1 LSFHARAIVFVVPL
15 LATLFALWVLL
26 AWSEASFPR
35 LARHRRGMIIALGTL
50 VVVDRGTDLIVVRWH
65 DPTATLVHAALVV
78 VMTTLILGAAPVAL
92 LYGAAR
98 ATERVLEAKVAAP
111 EAAGLM
117 TRRRAV
123 EAAGGAAI
131 FGATGS
137 MLGWGML
144 RGRHAFELVEVP
156 LRIPGLPRVLDGY
169 VIAQV
174 SDLHSGAFVGERQLD
189 EGFSLVR
196 RARPD
201 LVVVTGDVVDFDPA
215 YAPLT
220 ARKLADLPAR
230 DGIAAI
236 LGNHDYYAGADEVL
250 AALGAVGID
259 LLRNT
264 GRVIRP
270 GDGRGFALLG
280 VDDVSSRRRGGAGPR
295 LDFALATVRGDA
307 SAWTTGDGSPST
319 TGDGSPSTTGDGSP
333 STTGDGSPST
343 PDLPCILLSHQPVT
357 VDLWPGKVAA
367 QLSGHTHGGQ
377 INPGFSPLGLMMKYV
392 AGSYSVGG
400 TTLYVNRG
408 FGTVGPP
415 SRIGAPPE
423 VTRFVLVAS

>member
-1 LSFHARAIVFVVPL
+1 LSFRVHAIAFVVPL

-26 AWSEASFPR
+26 AWSTTSFPR
-35 LARHRRGMIIALGTL
+35 LARYRRALIVALVAL
-50 VVVDRGTDLIVVRWH
+50 VVADRGTDLIAVQWH
-65 DPTATLVHAALVV
+65 DATATLVHAALVV
-78 VMTTLILGAAPVAL
+78 VMTTLILSAAPVAML
-92 LYGAAR
+92 HGTSRAIAR
-98 ATERVLEAKVAAP
+98 RFVPKASET
-111 EAAGLM
+111 AAGM
-117 TRRRAV
+117 TRRQVV
-123 EAAGGAAI
+123 EAVGGAAI

-144 RGRHAFELVEVP
+144 RGRHAFELAEVP

-174 SDLHSGAFVGERQLD
+174 SDLHSGAFVGERELD

-196 RARPD
+196 RVRPD
-201 LVVVTGDVVDFDPA
+201 LVVVTGDVVDFDPV
-215 YAPLT
+215 YASLA

-236 LGNHDYYAGADEVL
+236 LGNHDYYAGADDVL
-250 AALGAVGID
+250 AALRAAGID
-259 LLRNT
+259 VMRNT

-270 GDGRGFALLG
+270 GDGGGFALLG
-280 VDDVSSRRRGGAGPR
+280 VDDASSWRRRKTGPR
-295 LDFALATVRGDA
+295 LDLALASVR
-307 SAWTTGDGSPST
+307 
-319 TGDGSPSTTGDGSP
+319 
-333 STTGDGSPST
+333 
-343 PDLPCILLSHQPVT
+343 PDLARILLSHQPIT
-357 VDLWPGKVAA
+357 VDLWPGEVAA

-377 INPGFSPLGLMMKYV
+377 INPGFSPLGLFMKYV

-408 FGTVGPP
+408 FGTVGAP

-423 VTRFVLVAS
+423 VTRFVLVAA

>member
-1 LSFHARAIVFVVPL
+1 LSLHARAIAFVGPL

-26 AWSEASFPR
+26 AWSSASFPR
-35 LARHRRGMIIALGTL
+35 LARHRRAVIIGLAAL
-50 VVVDRGTDLIVVRWH
+50 VAVDRGTDLIVVHGH

-92 LYGAAR
+92 LHGASR
-98 ATERVLEAKVAAP
+98 AVERKLQAKAADPAAP
-111 EAAGLM
+111 GAM
-117 TRRRAV
+117 TRRQAV
-123 EAAGGAAI
+123 EAVGGAAI

-174 SDLHSGAFVGERQLD
+174 SDLHSGAFVGERELD

-196 RARPD
+196 RAHPD

-215 YAPLT
+215 YASLA
-220 ARKLADLPAR
+220 ARKLADLRAR

-236 LGNHDYYAGADEVL
+236 LGNHDYYAGADDVL
-250 AALGAVGID
+250 AALGAAGID
-259 LLRNT
+259 VLRNT

-270 GDGRGFALLG
+270 GDGGGFALLG
-280 VDDVSSRRRGGAGPR
+280 VDDVSSRRRGGSGPR
-295 LDFALATVRGDA
+295 LDLALASVAGDA
-307 SAWTTGDGSPST
+307 SAST
-319 TGDGSPSTTGDGSP
+319 TGDASASTR
-333 STTGDGSPST
+333 
-343 PDLPCILLSHQPVT
+343 PDLPRILLSHQPVT
-357 VDLWPGKVAA
+357 VDLWPGEVAA

-392 AGSYSVGG
+392 AGSYAVGG

-408 FGTVGPP
+408 FGTVGAP

-423 VTRFVLVAS
+423 VTRFVLVAA